1 MTDVAL
7 SAIAGVV
14 LSLVFSYVPGV
25 SSAFDKLETTQ
36 KRLTMALLL
45 AIVASGALFLSCAN
59 VISEVACTQ
68 AGVIGLV
75 NAYIAAL
82 VANQAAY
89 TISPKKR

>member
-1 MTDVAL
+1 MTDVAI

-14 LSLVFSYVPGV
+14 LSLAFSYVPGL
-25 SSAFDKLETTQ
+25 SDWFDKLEPTY
-36 KRLTMALLL
+36 KRLMMAVLL

-59 VISEVACTQ
+59 VIVGIACTQ
-68 AGVIGLV
+68 AGLIGLA

-89 TISPKKR
+89 TISPKK